1 MSLSTGNRKQRKTT
15 GKAEGT
21 IYAFILLAFFV
32 SGAVVLALNCRFLYY
47 LDIRWM
53 KMESIAGLSEES
65 IRANYDAL
73 IDYNLLWHR
82 EALVFP
88 TLPMSETARI
98 HFEEVKRIFDV
109 FQSVFAVSGV
119 LSVCILFRSR
129 HRQKRW
135 LKLTGILGCILPAAL
150 GVLVLIGWDRFFVA
164 FHQLFFN
171 NDYWLFDPVT
181 DPIILYL
188 PDGYFLQCAVLI
200 LAIVL
205 VCSLWCIITGSRQRN
220 K

>member
-1 MSLSTGNRKQRKTT
+1 MSLSSGRRNRKKT
-15 GKAEGT
+15 GKAEGV
-21 IYAFILLAFFV
+21 IYALILLTFFV

-53 KMESIAGLSEES
+53 KMESIAGLSSES

-98 HFEEVKRIFDV
+98 HFEEVKKIFDV
-109 FQSVFAVSGV
+109 FQIIFAVSGV
-119 LSVCILFRSR
+119 LSVWIFFHTR
-129 HRQKRW
+129 HRKKKW
-135 LKLTGILGCILPAAL
+135 LRLTGILGCILPVVL

-171 NDYWLFDPVT
+171 NDYWLFDPST

-205 VCSLWCIITGSRQRN
+205 VCSICSILAGN
-220 K
+220 KSHD

>member
-1 MSLSTGNRKQRKTT
+1 MSLSSGRRNRKKT
-15 GKAEGT
+15 GKAEGV
-21 IYAFILLAFFV
+21 IYALILLTFFV

-53 KMESIAGLSEES
+53 KMESIAGLSSES

-98 HFEEVKRIFDV
+98 HFEEVKKIFDV
-109 FQSVFAVSGV
+109 FQIIFAVSGV
-119 LSVCILFRSR
+119 LSVWIFFHTR
-129 HRQKRW
+129 HRKKKW
-135 LKLTGILGCILPAAL
+135 LRLTGILGCILPVVL

-171 NDYWLFDPVT
+171 NDYWLFDPAT

-205 VCSLWCIITGSRQRN
+205 VCSICSILAGN
-220 K
+220 KSHD